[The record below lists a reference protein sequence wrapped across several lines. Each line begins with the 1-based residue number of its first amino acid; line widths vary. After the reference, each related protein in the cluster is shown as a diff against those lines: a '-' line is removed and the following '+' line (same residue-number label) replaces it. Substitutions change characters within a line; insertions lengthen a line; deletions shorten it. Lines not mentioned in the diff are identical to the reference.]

1 MSEQAFI
8 NGFLKRAADYGVSE
22 TEAIE
27 ILEKQAIIG
36 PLGEA
41 ATGMLPSYIGAAL
54 GRFGPM
60 GEDEAEKQRTT
71 GYGLGKAMFIPGY
84 TGYHLGRNSKSKAML
99 KATKEQERKEEE
111 KKKKELKA
119 IEKKKNS

>member
-1 MSEQAFI
+1 MSEAFI

-22 TEAIE
+22 NDAIE
-27 ILEKQAIIG
+27 LLQKQAIIG
-36 PLGEA
+36 PLGEV

-60 GEDEAEKQRTT
+60 GEDAAEKQRTT
-71 GYGLGKAMFIPGY
+71 GYSLGKAMFIPGY

-99 KATKEQERKEEE
+99 IASKNKERKEER

-119 IEKKKNS
+119 EEKKKNL